1 MYEFYMENLN
11 LGKSYTVKHYL
22 AEKIPKS
29 TIYDIIRRAENDFVY
44 KRKTGSGRIAKKNA
58 KA

>member
-1 MYEFYMENLN
+1 MENLN

-44 KRKTGSGRIAKKNA
+44 KRKTGSGRIAK
-58 KA
+58 